1 MDNIKWIKEKIR
13 STLDY
18 QYITKIVDDYL
29 EKNDKDFLKQYQK
42 NDLDFIY
49 ISKQETMDII
59 LIAISHI
66 SKNLSIDKK
75 YQQMKEY
82 ILKNHLKKLD
92 LILSS
97 LNEEDR
103 IDAGLGFTFIEYS
116 PLYQEKEVKD
126 TFAKYFMD
134 KILLENKE
142 QLSQKINETFKTIQ
156 KFHQYGVKRYIIDY
170 LSFYDKYLA
179 NYIAINPKLISKELL
194 QSLDMNS
201 FFQSQEENQPY
212 LSVKKAFSQ
221 NKILILSK
229 KQNHQ

>member
-1 MDNIKWIKEKIR
+1 MKDSKWVKKQIR

-29 EKNDKDFLKQYQK
+29 EKNDKDFLKQYQE
-42 NDLDFIY
+42 NNLDFIY

-59 LIAISHI
+59 FIAISHI
-66 SKNLSIDKK
+66 SKNSPVDKK

-103 IDAGLGFTFIEYS
+103 IDAGVGFAFIEYS

-134 KILLENKE
+134 KILSENKE
-142 QLSQKINETFKTIQ
+142 QLSKKINKTFKTIQ

-179 NYIAINPKLISKELL
+179 NYIAINHKLISKELL
-194 QSLDMNS
+194 QSLNIS
-201 FFQSQEENQPY
+201 FFFQSQEENQSHLPI
-212 LSVKKAFSQ
+212 KKDSTQ

-229 KQNHQ
+229 K

>member
-1 MDNIKWIKEKIR
+1 MDNIKWIKKQIR

-29 EKNDKDFLKQYQK
+29 EKNDKDFLKQYQE
-42 NDLDFIY
+42 NNLDFIY
-49 ISKQETMDII
+49 ISKQETMNII
-59 LIAISHI
+59 FPAISHI
-66 SKNLSIDKK
+66 SKNSSVDKK

-103 IDAGLGFTFIEYS
+103 IDAGVGFAFIEYS

-134 KILLENKE
+134 KILSENKE
-142 QLSQKINETFKTIQ
+142 QLSKKINKTFKTIQ

-179 NYIAINPKLISKELL
+179 NYIAINHKLISKELL
-194 QSLDMNS
+194 QSLNIS
-201 FFQSQEENQPY
+201 FFFQSQEENQSHLPI
-212 LSVKKAFSQ
+212 KKDSTQ

-229 KQNHQ
+229 K

>member
-1 MDNIKWIKEKIR
+1 MDNIKGIKKQIR

-29 EKNDKDFLKQYQK
+29 EKNDKDFLKQYQE

-49 ISKQETMDII
+49 ISKQETMNII
-59 LIAISHI
+59 FIAISHI

-82 ILKNHLKKLD
+82 ILNNHLKKLD

-103 IDAGLGFTFIEYS
+103 IDAGVGFAFIEYS

-126 TFAKYFMD
+126 TFAKYFID
-134 KILLENKE
+134 KILSENKE
-142 QLSQKINETFKTIQ
+142 QLSKKINKTFKTIQ
-156 KFHQYGVKRYIIDY
+156 KFQQYGVKRYIIDY

-179 NYIAINPKLISKELL
+179 NYVAIHPYLLSSKL
-194 QSLDMNS
+194 
-201 FFQSQEENQPY
+201 FQTLNIPYNFQNQEETTQHTHPF
-212 LSVKKAFSQ
+212 K

-229 KQNHQ
+229 K

>member
-1 MDNIKWIKEKIR
+1 MDNIKWIKKQIR

-29 EKNDKDFLKQYQK
+29 EKNDKDFLKQYQE
-42 NDLDFIY
+42 NNLDFIY

-59 LIAISHI
+59 FIAISHI
-66 SKNLSIDKK
+66 SKNSAVDKK

-103 IDAGLGFTFIEYS
+103 IDAGVGFAFIEYS

-134 KILLENKE
+134 KILSENKE
-142 QLSQKINETFKTIQ
+142 QLSKKINKTFKTIQ

-179 NYIAINPKLISKELL
+179 NYIAINHKLISKELL
-194 QSLDMNS
+194 QSLNIS
-201 FFQSQEENQPY
+201 FFFQSQEENQSHLPI
-212 LSVKKAFSQ
+212 KKDSTQ

-229 KQNHQ
+229 K

>member
-1 MDNIKWIKEKIR
+1 MMDNIKWIKKQIR

-29 EKNDKDFLKQYQK
+29 EKNDKDFLKQYQE
-42 NDLDFIY
+42 NNLDFIY

-59 LIAISHI
+59 FIAISHI
-66 SKNLSIDKK
+66 SKNSPVDKK

-103 IDAGLGFTFIEYS
+103 IDAGVGFAFIEYS

-134 KILLENKE
+134 KILSENKE
-142 QLSQKINETFKTIQ
+142 QLSKKINKTFKTIQ

-179 NYIAINPKLISKELL
+179 NYIAINHKLISKELL
-194 QSLDMNS
+194 QSLNIS
-201 FFQSQEENQPY
+201 FFFQSQEENQSHLPI
-212 LSVKKAFSQ
+212 KKDSTQ

-229 KQNHQ
+229 K

>member
-1 MDNIKWIKEKIR
+1 
-13 STLDY
+13 
-18 QYITKIVDDYL
+18 
-29 EKNDKDFLKQYQK
+29 
-42 NDLDFIY
+42 
-49 ISKQETMDII
+49 MDII
-59 LIAISHI
+59 FIAISHI
-66 SKNLSIDKK
+66 SKNSSVDKK

-103 IDAGLGFTFIEYS
+103 IDAGVGFAFIEYS

-134 KILLENKE
+134 KILSENKE
-142 QLSQKINETFKTIQ
+142 QLSKKINKTFKTTQ

-179 NYIAINPKLISKELL
+179 NYIAINHKLISKELL
-194 QSLDMNS
+194 QSLNIS
-201 FFQSQEENQPY
+201 FFFQSQEENQSHLPI
-212 LSVKKAFSQ
+212 KKDSTQ

-229 KQNHQ
+229 K

>member
-1 MDNIKWIKEKIR
+1 MMDNIKWIKKQIR

-29 EKNDKDFLKQYQK
+29 EKNDKDFLKQYQE

-49 ISKQETMDII
+49 ISKQETMNII
-59 LIAISHI
+59 LIAMSH
-66 SKNLSIDKK
+66 LEERSIINEK

-103 IDAGLGFTFIEYS
+103 IDAGVGFAFIEYS
-116 PLYQEKEVKD
+116 SLYQEKEVKD

-134 KILLENKE
+134 KILSENKE
-142 QLSQKINETFKTIQ
+142 QLSKKINKTFKTIQ
-156 KFHQYGVKRYIIDY
+156 KFQQYGVKRYIIDY

-179 NYIAINPKLISKELL
+179 NYIAINHKLISKELL
-194 QSLDMNS
+194 QSLNINS
-201 FFQSQEENQPY
+201 FFQYQEENQTHLPI
-212 LSVKKAFSQ
+212 KKDSTQ

-229 KQNHQ
+229 K

>member
-1 MDNIKWIKEKIR
+1 MMDNIKWIKKQIR

-29 EKNDKDFLKQYQK
+29 EKNDKDFLKQYQE
-42 NDLDFIY
+42 NNLDFIY

-59 LIAISHI
+59 FFAISHI
-66 SKNLSIDKK
+66 SKNSSVDKK

-103 IDAGLGFTFIEYS
+103 IDAGVGFAFIEYS

-134 KILLENKE
+134 KILSENKE
-142 QLSQKINETFKTIQ
+142 QLSKKINKTFKTTQ

-179 NYIAINPKLISKELL
+179 NYIAINHKLISKELL
-194 QSLDMNS
+194 QSLNIS
-201 FFQSQEENQPY
+201 FFFQSQEENQYHLPI
-212 LSVKKAFSQ
+212 KKDSTQ

-229 KQNHQ
+229 K

>member
-1 MDNIKWIKEKIR
+1 MDNIKWIKKQIR

-18 QYITKIVDDYL
+18 QYITKIVDDCL
-29 EKNDKDFLKQYQK
+29 EKNDKDFLKQYQE
-42 NDLDFIY
+42 NNLDFIY

-59 LIAISHI
+59 FIAISHI
-66 SKNLSIDKK
+66 SKNSAVDKK

-103 IDAGLGFTFIEYS
+103 IDAGVGFAFIEYS

-134 KILLENKE
+134 KILSENKE
-142 QLSQKINETFKTIQ
+142 QLSKKINKTFKTIQ

-179 NYIAINPKLISKELL
+179 NYIAINHKLISKELL
-194 QSLDMNS
+194 QSLNIS
-201 FFQSQEENQPY
+201 FFFQSQEENQSHLPI
-212 LSVKKAFSQ
+212 KKDSTQ

-229 KQNHQ
+229 K

>member
-1 MDNIKWIKEKIR
+1 MMDNIKWIKKQIR

-29 EKNDKDFLKQYQK
+29 EKNDKDFLKQYQE
-42 NDLDFIY
+42 NNLDFIY

-59 LIAISHI
+59 FIAISHI
-66 SKNLSIDKK
+66 SKNSSVDKK

-103 IDAGLGFTFIEYS
+103 IDAGVGFAFTEYS

-134 KILLENKE
+134 KILSENKE
-142 QLSQKINETFKTIQ
+142 QLSKKINKTFKTIQ

-179 NYIAINPKLISKELL
+179 NYIAINHKLISKELL
-194 QSLDMNS
+194 QSLNIS
-201 FFQSQEENQPY
+201 FFFQSQEENQSHLPI
-212 LSVKKAFSQ
+212 KKDSTQ

-229 KQNHQ
+229 K